1 MKNINFKSLL
11 TGLLIFCGLCTSA
24 FLFHACED
32 KNEEVTSA
40 PVKIT
45 KVYLEDAQSSVP
57 DREVTFA
64 RLGQTIRLEGSG
76 FTGVKKVY
84 INGYDNYFNPVF
96 VTDNSMWITISQD
109 VPTIDAPEEV
119 RNTIRVVKSDDNFF
133 VFSFEIRSAAPTIT
147 SISHTMPKAGD
158 QITIY
163 GTGLHGV
170 TSVTFP
176 GNVVVTD
183 GIISD
188 NEKGEYCIVTVPEG
202 VSNDGGSLLII
213 GANGGAYSPACFNF
227 QKGVFQN
234 FDDVNNYSWASG
246 IDNAGTPLTDLIPT
260 GANGPKSQ
268 GGYQCFNKDGKSIAA
283 NADIRYWTNSSNWPS
298 ALLSVIPASTSTSDC
313 GVQMDIYVEGVWNS
327 GVIRMVMADGYG
339 TDRYCMIYRPW
350 YVNEKVVSFQNPGCW
365 FTITLPFSLSED
377 YKGKTFGDVVT
388 SMVNAT
394 YKQSGPWFHN
404 IGVTDVFDPVATTV
418 KVYFDNLRVVPLN
431 TPTYSDF
438 PDEEN

>member
-1 MKNINFKSLL
+1 MKNKSYKNLIKTCL
-11 TGLLIFCGLCTSA
+11 FLGLIAITLSLNS
-24 FLFHACED
+24 CED
-32 KNEEVTSA
+32 SDDKANSI

-45 KVYLEDAQSSVP
+45 KVYLEDAQSAVP

-109 VPTIDAPEEV
+109 VPTLEAPEEV
-119 RNTIRVVKSDDNFF
+119 RNTIRIEKSATNFF
-133 VFSFEIRSAAPTIT
+133 VYSFEIRASAPAVTE
-147 SISHTMPKAGD
+147 ISHTMPTPGD

-163 GTGLHGV
+163 GTGLQGI

-202 VSNDGGSLLII
+202 VSGDGGPLLVI
-213 GANGGAYSPACFNF
+213 GVNGGAYSPACFNF
-227 QKGVFQN
+227 KNGVFHD
-234 FDDVNNYSWASG
+234 FDNVNNYSWASG
-246 IDNAGTPLTDLIPT
+246 IDDAGTPLTQLIPT
-260 GANGPKSQ
+260 NGVGPKSQ

-298 ALLSVIPASTSTSDC
+298 ALLSVIPASTPTSDC
-313 GVQMDIYVEGVWNS
+313 GVQMDIYVEGEWNS

-350 YVNEKVVSFQNPGCW
+350 YVNEKIIQFENPGCW

-377 YKGKTFGDVVT
+377 YNGKTFGDVVT
-388 SMVNAT
+388 SMANAS
-394 YKQSGPWFHN
+394 YKQAGPWFHN
-404 IGVTDVFDPVATTV
+404 IGVADVFDPVATNV
-418 KVYFDNLRVVPLN
+418 KIYFDNLRVVPLN

-438 PDEEN
+438 PDEED

>member
-11 TGLLIFCGLCTSA
+11 SILTFVALAVFA
-24 FLFHACED
+24 FMFNSCENNDD
-32 KNEEVTSA
+32 KATSA

-76 FTGVKKVY
+76 FTGVTKVY

-109 VPTIDAPEEV
+109 VPTIDAPEDV
-119 RNTIRVVKSDDNFF
+119 RNTIRVVKSSSNFF
-133 VFSFEIRSAAPTIT
+133 VFPFEIRSAAPTIT
-147 SISHTMPKAGD
+147 SITHTMPMAGD
-158 QITIY
+158 KITIY
-163 GTGLHGV
+163 GTGLQGI
-170 TSVTFP
+170 TSITFP

-188 NEKGEYCIVTVPEG
+188 NEKGEFCIVTVPEG
-202 VSNDGGSLLII
+202 VSDDGGSLLVI

-227 QKGVFQN
+227 KNGVFHD
-234 FDDVNNYSWASG
+234 FDNVNNYSWASG
-246 IDNAGTPLTDLIPT
+246 IDDAGTALTELIPNS
-260 GANGPKSQ
+260 GEGPKSQ
-268 GGYQCFNKDGKSIAA
+268 GGYQCFNKNGDTIAA
-283 NADIRYWTNSSNWPS
+283 NVDIRYWTNSSSWPS

-350 YVNEKVVSFQNPGCW
+350 YVNEKVVPFQNPGCW
-365 FTITLPFSLSED
+365 FTVTLPFSLSED
-377 YKGKTFGDVVT
+377 YEGKTFGDVVN
-388 SMVNAT
+388 SMMNAT

-404 IGVTDVFDPVATTV
+404 IGVPDVFDPVATNV

-438 PDEEN
+438 PEEEN

>member
-11 TGLLIFCGLCTSA
+11 YILTFVASA
-24 FLFHACED
+24 VFAFMFNSCENNDD
-32 KNEEVTSA
+32 KATSA

-76 FTGVKKVY
+76 FTGVTKVY

-109 VPTIDAPEEV
+109 VPTIDAPEDV
-119 RNTIRVVKSDDNFF
+119 RNTIRVVKSASNFF
-133 VFSFEIRSAAPTIT
+133 VFPFEIRSAAPTIT
-147 SISHTMPKAGD
+147 SISHTMPKTGD
-158 QITIY
+158 KITIY
-163 GTGLHGV
+163 GTGLQGI
-170 TSVTFP
+170 TSITFP

-188 NEKGEYCIVTVPEG
+188 NEKGEFCIVTVPEG
-202 VSNDGGSLLII
+202 VSDDGGSLLVI
-213 GANGGAYSPACFNF
+213 GANGGTYSPACFNF
-227 QKGVFQN
+227 KKGVFHD
-234 FDDVNNYSWASG
+234 FDNVNNYSWASG
-246 IDNAGTPLTDLIPT
+246 IDDAGTPLTELIPNS
-260 GANGPKSQ
+260 GEGPKSQ
-268 GGYQCFNKDGKSIAA
+268 GGYQCFNKNGDTIAA
-283 NADIRYWTNSSNWPS
+283 NVDIRYWTNSSSWPS

-350 YVNEKVVSFQNPGCW
+350 YVNEKVVPFQNPGCW
-365 FTITLPFSLSED
+365 FTVTLPFSLSED
-377 YKGKTFGDVVT
+377 YEGKTFGDVVN

>member
-11 TGLLIFCGLCTSA
+11 SILTFVALAVFA
-24 FLFHACED
+24 FMFNSCENNDD
-32 KNEEVTSA
+32 KATSA

-45 KVYLEDAQSSVP
+45 KAYLEDAQSSVP

-76 FTGVKKVY
+76 FTGVTKVY

-109 VPTIDAPEEV
+109 VPTIDAPEDV
-119 RNTIRVVKSDDNFF
+119 RNTIRVVKSASNFF
-133 VFSFEIRSAAPTIT
+133 VFPFEIRSAAPTIT
-147 SISHTMPKAGD
+147 SITHTMPMAGD
-158 QITIY
+158 KITIY
-163 GTGLHGV
+163 GTGLQGI
-170 TSVTFP
+170 TSITFP

-188 NEKGEYCIVTVPEG
+188 NEKGEFCIVTVPEG
-202 VSNDGGSLLII
+202 VSDDGGSLLVI

-227 QKGVFQN
+227 KNGVFHD
-234 FDDVNNYSWASG
+234 FDNVNNYSWASG
-246 IDNAGTPLTDLIPT
+246 IDDAGTALTELIPNS
-260 GANGPKSQ
+260 GEGPKSQ
-268 GGYQCFNKDGKSIAA
+268 GGYQCFNKNGDTIAA
-283 NADIRYWTNSSNWPS
+283 NVDIRYWTNSSSWPS

-350 YVNEKVVSFQNPGCW
+350 YVNEKVVPFQNPGCW
-365 FTITLPFSLSED
+365 FTVTLPFSLSED
-377 YKGKTFGDVVT
+377 YEGKTFGDVVN
-388 SMVNAT
+388 SMMNAT

-404 IGVTDVFDPVATTV
+404 IAVPDVFDPVATNV

-438 PDEEN
+438 PEEEN

>member
-11 TGLLIFCGLCTSA
+11 SILTFVALAVFA
-24 FLFHACED
+24 FMFNSCENNDD
-32 KNEEVTSA
+32 KATSA

-76 FTGVKKVY
+76 FTGVTKVY

-109 VPTIDAPEEV
+109 VPTIDAPEDV
-119 RNTIRVVKSDDNFF
+119 RNTIRVVKSASNFF
-133 VFSFEIRSAAPTIT
+133 VFPFEIRSAAPTIT
-147 SISHTMPKAGD
+147 SITHTMPKAGD
-158 QITIY
+158 KITIY
-163 GTGLHGV
+163 GTGLQGI
-170 TSVTFP
+170 TSITFP

-188 NEKGEYCIVTVPEG
+188 NEKGEFCIVTVPEG
-202 VSNDGGSLLII
+202 VSDDGGSLLVI

-227 QKGVFQN
+227 KNGVFHD
-234 FDDVNNYSWASG
+234 FDNVNNYSWASG
-246 IDNAGTPLTDLIPT
+246 IDDAGTALTELIPNS
-260 GANGPKSQ
+260 GEGPKSQ
-268 GGYQCFNKDGKSIAA
+268 GGYQCFNKNGDTIAA
-283 NADIRYWTNSSNWPS
+283 NVDIRYWTNSSSWPS

-327 GVIRMVMADGYG
+327 GVIRMVMADGSG

-350 YVNEKVVSFQNPGCW
+350 YVNEKVVPFQNPGCW
-365 FTITLPFSLSED
+365 FTVTLPFSLSED
-377 YKGKTFGDVVT
+377 YEGKTFGDVVN
-388 SMVNAT
+388 SMMNAT

-404 IGVTDVFDPVATTV
+404 IGVTDVFDPVATNV

-438 PDEEN
+438 PEEEN